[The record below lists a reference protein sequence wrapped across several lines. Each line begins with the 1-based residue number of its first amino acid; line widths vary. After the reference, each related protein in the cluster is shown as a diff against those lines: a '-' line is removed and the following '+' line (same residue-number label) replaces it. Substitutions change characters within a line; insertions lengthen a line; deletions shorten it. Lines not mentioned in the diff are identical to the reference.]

1 MAASR
6 PAVTRSASPV
16 GTRGASGPR
25 LVQAGTVQNSR
36 LRIPADQLPNRSP
49 LQLLATARADLD
61 GLSEYDSAAER
72 TRPGER
78 YAEAHLAALRVA
90 VAVLAVRAGDA
101 TGRRRPGRPSSTWE
115 LLRGVAPELE
125 EWASH
130 FARTARKRVL
140 AQAGIPDIVTPEE
153 ADAIV
158 ADARR
163 FLDVVVRLLGFN
175 ALAR

>member
-1 MAASR
+1 M
-6 PAVTRSASPV
+6 
-16 GTRGASGPR
+16 
-25 LVQAGTVQNSR
+25 
-36 LRIPADQLPNRSP
+36 RIPADQLPNRSP
-49 LQLLATARADLD
+49 LQLLSTARQDLD
-61 GLSEYDSAAER
+61 DAAEQS
-72 TRPGER
+72 RPGQR
-78 YAEAHLAALRVA
+78 YAEAHMAALRVA

-101 TGRRRPGRPSSTWE
+101 AGRRRPGRPSSTWE
-115 LLRGVAPELE
+115 LLQGAAPELE

-140 AQAGIPDIVTPEE
+140 AQAGIPDIVTAEE

-163 FLDVVVRLLGFN
+163 FLDVVVRLLGFS

>member
-6 PAVTRSASPV
+6 LNSSRPGATRSASSV
-16 GTRGASGPR
+16 TTRGAGGPR
-25 LVQAGTVQNSR
+25 LVQAGTVSNSR

-49 LQLLATARADLD
+49 LQLLAAARIDLD
-61 GLSEYDSAAER
+61 DAAER
-72 TRPGER
+72 VRPGER
-78 YAEAHLAALRVA
+78 YAEAHMAALRVA

-115 LLRGVAPELE
+115 LLKGVAPELE

-140 AQAGIPDIVTPEE
+140 AQAGIPDIVTQEE

-163 FLDVVVRLLGFN
+163 FLDVVIRLLGFS

>member
-6 PAVTRSASPV
+6 PGATRSASTV
-16 GTRGASGPR
+16 STAGTGSPR
-25 LVQAGTVQNSR
+25 LVQAGTVSNSR

-61 GLSEYDSAAER
+61 DAAER
-72 TRPGER
+72 VRPGER
-78 YAEAHLAALRVA
+78 YAEAHMAALRVA

-115 LLRGVAPELE
+115 LLRNVAPELE

-140 AQAGIPDIVTPEE
+140 AQAGIPDIVTPDE
-153 ADAIV
+153 ADSIV

-163 FLDVVVRLLGFN
+163 FLDVVVRLLGFS

>member
-1 MAASR
+1 MSTSTAPSSTLSTA
-6 PAVTRSASPV
+6 
-16 GTRGASGPR
+16 GTGSPR
-25 LVQAGTVQNSR
+25 LVQAGTVSNSR

-61 GLSEYDSAAER
+61 DAAER
-72 TRPGER
+72 VRPGER
-78 YAEAHLAALRVA
+78 YAEAHMAALRVA

-115 LLRGVAPELE
+115 LLRNVAPELE

-140 AQAGIPDIVTPEE
+140 AQAGIPDIVTVEE
-153 ADAIV
+153 ADSIV

-163 FLDVVVRLLGFN
+163 FLDVVVRLLGFS

>member
-6 PAVTRSASPV
+6 PGATRSTA
-16 GTRGASGPR
+16 R
-25 LVQAGTVQNSR
+25 LVQAGTVSNTR

-49 LQLLATARADLD
+49 LQLLAGARADLD
-61 GLSEYDSAAER
+61 DAAEQS
-72 TRPGER
+72 RPGQR
-78 YAEAHLAALRVA
+78 YAEAHMAALRVA
-90 VAVLAVRAGDA
+90 AAVLAVRAGDVA
-101 TGRRRPGRPSSTWE
+101 MSRRRPGRPSSTWE
-115 LLRGVAPELE
+115 LLKGAAPELE

-153 ADAIV
+153 ADTIV

-163 FLDVVVRLLGFN
+163 FLDVVVRLLGFS
-175 ALAR
+175 AIPR

>member
-6 PAVTRSASPV
+6 PGTTRSASPASV
-16 GTRGASGPR
+16 RGASSPR

-49 LQLLATARADLD
+49 LQLLAAARVDLD
-61 GLSEYDSAAER
+61 DAAER

-78 YAEAHLAALRVA
+78 YAEAHMAALRVA

-101 TGRRRPGRPSSTWE
+101 TASRRRPGRPSSTWE
-115 LLRGVAPELE
+115 LLKGVAPELE

-140 AQAGIPDIVTPEE
+140 AQAGIPDIVTPDE

-163 FLDVVVRLLGFN
+163 FLDVVIRLLGFS